1 MGLRINTNINAITA
15 LRNLNLTDRAQS
27 KSLER
32 LSTGLRIN
40 RASDDPSGLVISEI
54 LRSQI
59 GSLEQALENSN
70 SASNLVGTA
79 DAALTE
85 VSDLLGEI
93 RQSII
98 FALNTGGTSPDQ
110 VAAEQDAVD
119 AAIASIDR
127 IAATTRFGDTQL
139 LNGASRITT
148 SGVSASIS
156 NLNVQSVNLGG
167 QASHTFQ
174 VAINSAAT
182 RARFDFQLSGGSAVG
197 DHVIRISGRLGTA
210 EILITSGTD
219 TQDVVDSVNAVR
231 GSTGVMAV
239 LASGTDGTPAAT
251 DMVAIISEGFG
262 TAESSAIEVI
272 SGDDV
277 LVASGGYAPAALA
290 AGSSFS
296 KAGTDISVSVA
307 GSQVD
312 AAGNDVTVNGTF
324 LEATFSIAANTGPAS
339 SPLSFTVLDSGLT
352 FQLNSEAV
360 ATDRI
365 TLGLNNMAATS
376 LGVAAYNL
384 GSGADATAVGGFLS
398 TLTAGGAN
406 DLTTD
411 PTNALRIID
420 AAIADINSTRGY
432 LGAFEADTLE
442 SNMNSLA
449 IAVENLT
456 ASESEIRDLDF
467 AQEVAEYT
475 RAQILFAAG
484 TSVLASANLIPQNVL
499 TLLA

>member
-1 MGLRINTNINAITA
+1 MGLRINTNINSITA

-70 SASNLVGTA
+70 FASNLVGTA

-85 VSDLLGEI
+85 VSGLLVEI
-93 RQSII
+93 RQSIV

-110 VAAEQDAVD
+110 IAAEQDAVD

-127 IAATTRFGDTQL
+127 VSATTRFGDTQL

-148 SGVSASIS
+148 SGVSATIS
-156 NLNVQSVNLGG
+156 NLNVQSANLGD
-167 QASHTFQ
+167 QTSRTFE
-174 VAINSAAT
+174 VAINAAAT
-182 RARFDFQLSGGSAVG
+182 RARFDFQLTGGSAVG
-197 DHVIRISGRLGTA
+197 DQVIRISGSLGTA

-219 TQDVVDSVNAVR
+219 TQDMVDSVNAVR

-239 LASGTDGTPAAT
+239 LASGTDGAPAAT

-262 TAESSAIEVI
+262 TAESSAIEVV
-272 SGDDV
+272 SGNDV
-277 LVASGGYAPAALA
+277 LAASGGFAPAALA

-296 KAGTDISVSVA
+296 KTGTDISVTVA
-307 GSQVD
+307 GAQVST
-312 AAGNDVTVNGTF
+312 AGNEVTVNGTF
-324 LEATFSIAANTGPAS
+324 LEATFSVAANTGPATT
-339 SPLSFTVLDSGLT
+339 PQFTILDSGLT
-352 FQLNSEAV
+352 FQLNTEAV
-360 ATDRI
+360 ATDRV
-365 TLGLNNMAATS
+365 TLGLSNMAATS

-384 GSGADATAVGGFLS
+384 GSGASATAVGGFLS

-406 DLTTD
+406 DLTTS
-411 PTNALRIID
+411 PSNALRIID
-420 AAIADINSTRGY
+420 AAIADVNSTRGF
-432 LGAFEADTLE
+432 LGAFEANTLE

-449 IAVENLT
+449 VAVENLT

-467 AQEVAEYT
+467 AQEVAEFT
-475 RAQILFAAG
+475 RAQILFSAG
-484 TSVLASANLIPQNVL
+484 TSVLATANLIPQNVL